1 MADAS
6 PATVAEAMPQRAST
20 EDIDLDTLCTVTME
34 QGASDLHL
42 TVGLPPMLRIDGRLV
57 PTNYQPLPP
66 MEAQRL
72 IYDVLN
78 DSQLQRFEK
87 THELDFSYGV
97 KYVGRFRV
105 NVFWQR
111 DTVSAALRA
120 IPSRIPTLEELN
132 LPTVLSD
139 ITNRNSG
146 LILITGYTGAGKSTT
161 QAAMIDY
168 INCNRPVH
176 ILTIEDPIEYLHQH
190 KMAMVNQ
197 RELGADTYAF
207 ADALR
212 SALRE
217 DPDVVLVG
225 EMRDLETI
233 DAALT
238 IAETGHLVFG
248 TLHTRS
254 ATQTIDRI
262 IDVFPP
268 HQQEQVRVQL
278 ANTLEAVV
286 AQQLVP
292 RMGRAGRIPAIE
304 LMVATSAIRN
314 LIREAKTHQMSSVIE
329 TSGELGMQ
337 TMDSA
342 LADLVHRGEVT
353 HEEAITRCL
362 DPDNF
367 QRLLLGK
374 YS

>member
-1 MADAS
+1 
-6 PATVAEAMPQRAST
+6 
-20 EDIDLDTLCTVTME
+20 ME

-42 TVGLPPMLRIDGRLV
+42 TTGLPPLLRIDGRLV
-57 PTNYQPLPP
+57 PTNYEPLSGTQ
-66 MEAQRL
+66 AQRL
-72 IYDVLN
+72 VYDVLN
-78 DSQLQRFEK
+78 DVQLERFEK
-87 THELDFSYGV
+87 TRELDFSHGV

-105 NVFWQR
+105 NIYQQR
-111 DTVSAALRA
+111 DTVAAALRA
-120 IPSRIPTLEELN
+120 IPSQIPSLEELN
-132 LPTVLSD
+132 LPTVLRD
-139 ITNRNSG
+139 ITNRSSG
-146 LILITGYTGAGKSTT
+146 LILVTGYTGAGKSTT
-161 QAAMIDY
+161 QAAMIDH
-168 INCNRPVH
+168 INCTRPVH
-176 ILTIEDPIEYLHQH
+176 ILTIEDPIEYLHPH

-197 RELGADTYAF
+197 REMGNDTHGF

-254 ATQTIDRI
+254 STQTIDRI

-278 ANTLEAVV
+278 ANTIEAVV

-292 RMGRAGRIPAIE
+292 RMGRGGRIPAIE
-304 LMVATSAIRN
+304 LMIATSAIRN
-314 LIREAKTHQMSSVIE
+314 LVREAKTHQMPSVIE
-329 TSGELGMQ
+329 TSGEMGMQ

-353 HEEAITRCL
+353 HEDAITRCL

-374 YS
+374 YA

>member
-1 MADAS
+1 MPDAS
-6 PATVAEAMPQRAST
+6 AAVAAAPPQQVSV
-20 EDIDLDTLCTVTME
+20 EDIDLDALCAVTME

-42 TVGLPPMLRIDGRLV
+42 TAGLPPLLRIDGRLV
-57 PTNYQPLPP
+57 PTNYEPLS
-66 MEAQRL
+66 ATQVQRL
-72 IYDVLN
+72 VYDVLN
-78 DSQLQRFEK
+78 DVQLEKFEK
-87 THELDFSYGV
+87 TRELDFSHGV
-97 KYVGRFRV
+97 KYIGRFRT
-105 NVFWQR
+105 NVYQQR
-111 DTVSAALRA
+111 DSVAVALRA
-120 IPSRIPTLEELN
+120 IPTTIPAIEELN
-132 LPTVLSD
+132 LPTVLRD
-139 ITNRNSG
+139 ITNRSSG
-146 LILITGYTGAGKSTT
+146 LILVTGYTGAGKSTT
-161 QAAMIDY
+161 QAAMIDH
-168 INCNRPVH
+168 INSTRPVH
-176 ILTIEDPIEYLHQH
+176 ILTIEDPIEYLHRH

-197 RELGADTYAF
+197 RELGNDTYGF
-207 ADALR
+207 AAALR

-233 DAALT
+233 GAALT

-292 RMGRAGRIPAIE
+292 CMGRSGRIPAIE
-304 LMVATSAIRN
+304 LLVATSAIRN
-314 LIREAKTHQMSSVIE
+314 LIREAKTHQMPSVIE
-329 TSGELGMQ
+329 TSGDLGMQ

>member
-1 MADAS
+1 MAEV
-6 PATVAEAMPQRAST
+6 PAAAAVAEQVQQASI
-20 EDIDLDTLCTVTME
+20 EDMDLDALCVITME

-42 TVGLPPMLRIDGRLV
+42 TAGLPPLLRIDGRLV
-57 PTNYQPLPP
+57 PTNFEMLTSIQV
-66 MEAQRL
+66 QRL
-72 IYDVLN
+72 MYDVLS
-78 DSQLQRFEK
+78 DVQLERFEK
-87 THELDFSYGV
+87 TKELDFSHGV

-105 NVFWQR
+105 NVYQQR
-111 DTVSAALRA
+111 DGVAAALRA
-120 IPSRIPTLEELN
+120 IPSQIPTLEELN
-132 LPTVLSD
+132 LPTVLRD
-139 ITNRNSG
+139 ITNRSSG
-146 LILITGYTGAGKSTT
+146 LVLVTGYTGAGKSTT
-161 QAAMIDY
+161 QAAMIDH
-168 INCNRPVH
+168 INSTRPVH
-176 ILTIEDPIEYLHQH
+176 ILTIEDPIEYLHPH

-197 RELGADTYAF
+197 RELGQDTFSF

-217 DPDVVLVG
+217 DPDIVLVG

-254 ATQTIDRI
+254 STQTIDRI

-292 RMGRAGRIPAIE
+292 RMGRGGRIPAIE
-304 LMVATSAIRN
+304 LLLATSAIRN
-314 LIREAKTHQMSSVIE
+314 LIREAKTHQMPSVIE
-329 TSGELGMQ
+329 TSGDMGMQ
-337 TMDSA
+337 TMDTA

-374 YS
+374 YA

>member
-1 MADAS
+1 MQDAS
-6 PATVAEAMPQRAST
+6 AAVAQQAPQRAST
-20 EDIDLDTLCTVTME
+20 EHLDLDTLCTITME

-42 TVGLPPMLRIDGRLV
+42 TAGLPPMLRIDGRLV
-57 PTNYQPLPP
+57 PTNYEPLTPT
-66 MEAQRL
+66 EAQRI
-72 IYDVLN
+72 IYDVLS
-78 DSQLQRFEK
+78 DVQLEKFEK
-87 THELDFSYGV
+87 THELDFSFGV
-97 KYVGRFRV
+97 KYVGRFRA
-105 NVFWQR
+105 NVYRQR
-111 DTVSAALRA
+111 DSVAGALRA
-120 IPSRIPTLEELN
+120 IPSQIPTFEQLN
-132 LPTVLSD
+132 LPTVLRD
-139 ITNRNSG
+139 ITNRTSG
-146 LILITGYTGAGKSTT
+146 LILVTGYTGAGKSTT
-161 QAAMIDY
+161 QATMIDH
-168 INCNRPVH
+168 INAGRPVH
-176 ILTIEDPIEYLHQH
+176 ILTIEDPIEYLHRH
-190 KMAMVNQ
+190 RMAMVNQ
-197 RELGADTYAF
+197 RELGSDTDSF
-207 ADALR
+207 AAALR

-248 TLHTRS
+248 TLHTRN
-254 ATQTIDRI
+254 ATQTVDRV

-304 LMVATSAIRN
+304 LMISTSAIRN
-314 LIREAKTHQMSSVIE
+314 LIREGKTHQMPSIIE
-329 TSGELGMQ
+329 TSGEMGMQ